1 MWGGEYELNIEFET
15 SLMGWKI
22 FVVDEYLK
30 YLNEAFWNFAR
41 NFASFLFGKD
51 SKLRFDNFYANGRL

>member
-1 MWGGEYELNIEFET
+1 MWGGEFEFET

-30 YLNEAFWNFAR
+30 YLNEAFLNFAR
-41 NFASFLFGKD
+41 NFASFVFG
-51 SKLRFDNFYANGRL
+51 KLRFDNFYSNGRI